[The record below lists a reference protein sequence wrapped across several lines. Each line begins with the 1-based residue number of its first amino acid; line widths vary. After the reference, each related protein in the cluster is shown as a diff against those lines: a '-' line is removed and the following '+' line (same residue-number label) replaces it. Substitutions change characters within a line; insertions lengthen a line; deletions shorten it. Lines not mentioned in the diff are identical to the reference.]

1 MKQKILLATFCL
13 LYIAV
18 AFVSLYHAIAFFA
31 LANPL
36 WLATILAIA
45 FEVGQAVVLFSI
57 LTNPGG
63 SGSKQNLSWFLMIL
77 LTAVQVIGNV
87 FSSYK
92 YMLMYNT
99 DQIKYFTGSVLF
111 FVKSPD
117 PEYNYVIISYI
128 IGAILPIVAL
138 CMTSII
144 ADNLNRGEKRLS
156 HENSDNQQH
165 KKIVG

>member
-1 MKQKILLATFCL
+1 MKRKILLATFCL

-57 LTNPGG
+57 LTNPGN
-63 SGSKQNLSWFLMIL
+63 KQNLSWFLMIL
-77 LTAVQVIGNV
+77 LTVVQIIGNV

-111 FVKSPD
+111 FVQSPD

-144 ADNLNRGEKRLS
+144 ADNLSRGEKHLE
-156 HENSDNQQH
+156 HKDSDNQQH

>member
-63 SGSKQNLSWFLMIL
+63 SGNKQNLSWFLMIL
-77 LTAVQVIGNV
+77 LTVVQVIGNV

-111 FVKSPD
+111 FIKSPD

-144 ADNLNRGEKRLS
+144 ADNLSGGEKRL
-156 HENSDNQQH
+156 ERKDLDDQQH

>member
-57 LTNPGG
+57 LVSSSG
-63 SGSKQNLSWFLMIL
+63 SGNKQNLSWFLMVL

-111 FVKSPD
+111 FVQSPD

-144 ADNLNRGEKRLS
+144 ADNLSRGEKHLE
-156 HENSDNQQH
+156 HKDSDNQQH